1 MRLEFL
7 ERYSEGDGP
16 LHRLD
21 ARWKLVVTLGFVIL
35 VVATPVGRWQP
46 LAAEGLVLAFVIGLS
61 GVPPRVLLA
70 RWLGFFV
77 LVGFLGLMI
86 APAHPKRAEL
96 GVGVVLLSFLAR
108 NSLAFLATL
117 VLVHVTPFRSLLVA
131 MRRLGVPSVL
141 VSTLQFMYRYL
152 HVLADE
158 LDRMSKARQSRTFRH
173 SGRLDWGLLTN
184 LIGVLF
190 VRAFERGERVH
201 AAMLARGWDG
211 TIRSLDAEPWRP
223 NRTAERRAELLDR
236 DVG

>member
-7 ERYSEGDGP
+7 ERYCEGDGL

-21 ARWKLVVTLGFVIL
+21 ARLKLVVALGFVVL
-35 VVATPVGRWQP
+35 VVATPVGWWRP
-46 LAAEGLVLAFVIGLS
+46 LAAEALALSFVVGLS
-61 GVPPRVLLA
+61 GVPPRALLA

-77 LVGFLGLMI
+77 LVGFLALMV

-96 GVGVVLLSFLAR
+96 GLGVVLLTILAK

-117 VLVHVTPFRSLLVA
+117 VLVSVTPFRKLLAA
-131 MRRLGVPSVL
+131 MRRLGMPLVL
-141 VSTLQFMYRYL
+141 VATLQFMYRYL

-158 LDRMSKARQSRTFRH
+158 LDRMVKARRSRTFRRT
-173 SGRLDWGLLTN
+173 GRLDWGLLSS

-201 AAMLARGWDG
+201 AAMIARGWDG
-211 TIRSLDAEPWRP
+211 TIRTLDGD
-223 NRTAERRAELLDR
+223 T
-236 DVG
+236 